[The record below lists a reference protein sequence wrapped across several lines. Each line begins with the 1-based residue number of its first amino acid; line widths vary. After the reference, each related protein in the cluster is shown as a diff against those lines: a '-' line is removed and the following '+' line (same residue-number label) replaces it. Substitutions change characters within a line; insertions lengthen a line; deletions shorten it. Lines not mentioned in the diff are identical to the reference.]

1 MPDTRIYGRYMLVA
15 IPEKGEP
22 FKVSEVATLC
32 QAQDE
37 RGEWQEHYG
46 CDVVFFEVP
55 EGADSWSCYVKGV
68 RVSEATT
75 CVRVAEATTSRLE
88 MFVRSDPNPRI
99 VQKEA

>member
-1 MPDTRIYGRYMLVA
+1 MEDTRVYGRYVLVA

-46 CDVVFFEVP
+46 CDVVFFDVP
-55 EGADSWSCYVKGV
+55 KLEAQYDD
-68 RVSEATT
+68 RVN
-75 CVRVAEATTSRLE
+75 L
-88 MFVRSDPNPRI
+88 
-99 VQKEA
+99 